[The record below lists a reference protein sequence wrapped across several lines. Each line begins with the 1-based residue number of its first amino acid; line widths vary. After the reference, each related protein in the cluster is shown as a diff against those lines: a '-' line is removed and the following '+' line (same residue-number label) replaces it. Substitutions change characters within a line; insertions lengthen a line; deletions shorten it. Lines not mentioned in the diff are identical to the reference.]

1 MKYGTL
7 LLEHFRHPKQVGH
20 IPAASNVYKAEAS
33 IPGGDKVKLF
43 IQVSSEGI
51 IDDIKYQVQG
61 CPSTIACMSWMA
73 SELLGKPV
81 EEARRLTPGQIKAG
95 ISVPTPKS
103 RCALLASQ
111 VLQKTLATIS

>member
-1 MKYGTL
+1 MKYGIL
-7 LLEHFRHPKQVGH
+7 LLEHFRHPKQVGQ
-20 IPAASNVYKAEAS
+20 IPAAPNVYKAEAA
-33 IPGGDKVKLF
+33 IPGGDKVQLF
-43 IQVSSEGI
+43 IQVSPQGI

-73 SELLGKPV
+73 SELLGQPV
-81 EEARRLTPGQIKAG
+81 EDARHLTPGQIKAG

-111 VLQKTLATIS
+111 VLQKTLLEIK